1 MFAHRIALCWIISDM
16 GKILL
21 KNWKPLKIKMSTQ
34 PIIISASP
42 HVHSSRTSKKVMYD
56 VVIALIPAFLV
67 SLYVFGIGALIL
79 TSVAVISC
87 LAFEYLIQKYLLKTE
102 VTISDGSALITG
114 ILLAFNLPSGLPIW
128 MIIVGSL
135 VAIGVAKLSFGGLG
149 FNIFNP
155 ALVGRVF
162 LLISFPL
169 QMTLWPT
176 ALDNRTNIADAVSG
190 ATPLGVIKEGLMFGE
205 TMTELSAQI
214 PTNIDLFLGITGGSI
229 GEMSALALLL
239 GGIFLIVR
247 KVITWHI
254 PVTILVTMALF
265 TGVFWVIDPEHYA
278 SPLIHILSGG
288 AILGAFYMATD
299 LVTSPMT
306 KKGMVIFAIGI
317 AIITVVIRLFGAYPE
332 GVSFAILI
340 MNAFVPLIN
349 TYFKPRRFGAKI
361 KSQIM

>member
-1 MFAHRIALCWIISDM
+1 
-16 GKILL
+16 
-21 KNWKPLKIKMSTQ
+21 MSQ

-42 HVHSSRTSKKVMYD
+42 HVHSNRTSKKLMYD

-67 SLYVFGIGALIL
+67 SLYVFGIGAFIV
-79 TSVAVISC
+79 TAVAVISC
-87 LAFEYLIQKYLLKTE
+87 LLFEYLIQKFLMKTT
-102 VTISDGSALITG
+102 VTIGDGSALITG

-162 LLISFPL
+162 LLVSFPV
-169 QMTLWPT
+169 QMTMWPT
-176 ALDNRTNIADAVSG
+176 AVENNATIVDAVTG
-190 ATPLGVIKEGLMFGE
+190 ATTLGMIKEGLMFGD
-205 TMTELSAQI
+205 TMTTISANL
-214 PTNIDLFLGITGGSI
+214 PSNLEMFLGLSGGSI
-229 GEMSALALLL
+229 GEMSGLALLL
-239 GGIFLIVR
+239 GGIYLLIR

-254 PVTILVTMALF
+254 PVTILVTMAVM
-265 TGVFWVIDPEHYA
+265 TGIFWVINPESYA
-278 SPLIHILSGG
+278 SPIIHILSGG
-288 AILGAFYMATD
+288 ALLGAFYMATD

-306 KKGMVIFAIGI
+306 KKGMIIFAIGI

-332 GVSFAILI
+332 GISFAILI

-349 TYFKPRRFGAKI
+349 TYFKPRRFGSKI
-361 KSQIM
+361 KSKIV